1 MEALR
6 LEKCSQCNLKIQLKE
21 SVCLEPS
28 GSDEYY
34 IVFNCKSERMNKRER
49 YVPKYYL
56 AILLACEN
64 ILSAVINI
72 FCKTV

>member
-1 MEALR
+1 M
-6 LEKCSQCNLKIQLKE
+6 
-21 SVCLEPS
+21 CLEPS